1 MRLSRS
7 SKVPPLCKI
16 TTELAL
22 GEWRRRE
29 WMLSAKSCI
38 VCSVQI
44 LLLASLLA
52 VLAAVQLVAQTA
64 VTTWHYDAGRTSA
77 NTSEVLLAPSNVNV
91 RSFGKLSTQPVD
103 GIVVG
108 HPLYLPGV
116 NIPNQGTH
124 NVVYVATM
132 HDSVYA
138 FDADNPN
145 SGPLW
150 MTSILAYSAPGATP
164 VPTTVQKN
172 TGIGWTEVGIIST
185 MVIDPSSGTL
195 YLVAETYENGNVV
208 HRLHALDVTTGL
220 ETLGGPTTIAATF
233 TLNGYTSTFADL
245 YQMNRPGL
253 LLANGH
259 VYIALGSNG
268 SSWYSQGWVMSY
280 NASTLQQ
287 EGAFDDEPGK
297 NMIGAGI
304 WQKGAG
310 ISADSDGN
318 IYAETAE
325 GPFASGTNFPVSVFK
340 LSQVGTTLSLADWF
354 TPYNYP
360 YLCSNDRDLNDGV
373 LILPDQPGP
382 VTHELIAVGK
392 EGTVYVLNRDN
403 MGQLCST
410 CTTAD
415 TQIVQELYKAV
426 GPESGTPVYWN
437 NNVYFTGQGSP
448 VMAFTLNNGSL
459 TVPPTAQSA
468 KMGGGGH
475 ALITSNG
482 TSNGILWFNNPL
494 TAMDPITMKVLY
506 TSNQAA
512 NGRDTLPP
520 IAHFATPVVADGK
533 VFEGTQN
540 SLVIYGLFPGLSV
553 VGGSGQSASVAS
565 PLPIPLSVQVM
576 NPYTGQVFP
585 GVTVT
590 FSDGGKGG
598 SFNPS
603 TVITDQNGSA
613 SSVYTLPA
621 KSGSYAL
628 TASAS
633 GYASGTFTETAL
645 PALATTLLSFK
656 GSGQTVPVNTTLPI
670 PLVTK
675 ASDSYGNGIPGVA
688 VTYSDSG
695 VGGVFSANPVN
706 TDSRGLATVNYT
718 TPTAVGTVKIT
729 GNVTGLSPARF
740 HDAVTSGPAANIVT
754 TSGDGQSAPPSTQ
767 LAQALVVKV
776 KDQYG
781 NAISGASVTFADGG
795 AGGTFASNPV
805 LTTSTGLASDNYITP
820 PNAGTVTVQAT
831 VSGVSAAANFTV
843 TVQ

>member
-7 SKVPPLCKI
+7 SKIPPLCKI

-22 GEWRRRE
+22 GKWRRPE
-29 WMLSAKSCI
+29 WAVSAKSCI
-38 VCSVQI
+38 VCSVRI
-44 LLLASLLA
+44 LLLTSL
-52 VLAAVQLVAQTA
+52 LAAVQLVAQTA
-64 VTTWHYDAGRTSA
+64 ITTWHYDAARTSA

-91 RSFGKLSTQPVD
+91 RTFGKLFTQPVD

-116 NIPNQGTH
+116 NIPDQGTH
-124 NVVYVATM
+124 NVVYVTTM

-150 MTSILAYSAPGATP
+150 MTSILAYSAPGATT

-172 TGIGWTEVGIIST
+172 TGLGWTEVGIIST
-185 MVIDPSSGTL
+185 PVIDPSGGTL

-208 HRLHALDVTTGL
+208 HRLHALDVTTGQ
-220 ETLGGPTTIAATF
+220 ETLGGPTIIAATF
-233 TLNGYTSTFADL
+233 TQNGSTSTFTDL

-287 EGAFDDEPGK
+287 EGAFDDDPGK
-297 NMIGAGI
+297 TGDGI
-304 WQKGAG
+304 WQKNAG

-340 LSQVGTTLSLADWF
+340 LSQIGPTLSLADWF
-354 TPYNYP
+354 TPYNYQ
-360 YLCSNDRDLNDGV
+360 YLSKSDLDLNDGV

-392 EGTVYVLNRDN
+392 EGTVYVLNRDY

-410 CTTAD
+410 CTTTD
-415 TQIVQELYKAV
+415 TQIVQELYKTV

-437 NNVYFTGQGSP
+437 NKVYFTGQGSP
-448 VMAFTLNNGSL
+448 AMAFTLNNGSL
-459 TVPPTAQSA
+459 AIPPSAQSA

-482 TSNGILWFNNPL
+482 TSNGILWFITPL
-494 TAMDPITMKVLY
+494 TAMDVSTMKVLY

-520 IAHFATPVVADGK
+520 VAHFATPAVADGR
-533 VFEGTQN
+533 VFVGTQN
-540 SLVIYGLFPGLSV
+540 SLVVYGLFPDLSV
-553 VGGSGQSASVAS
+553 VGGSGQSAAVAS
-565 PLPIPLSVQVM
+565 TLPLPLSVQAM
-576 NPYTGQVFP
+576 NPYTGQGFP

-598 SFNPS
+598 SFNSS
-603 TVITDQNGSA
+603 TVTTDQNGSA
-613 SSVYTLPA
+613 SSVYTLPT

-633 GYASGTFTETAL
+633 GYASGAFTATAL
-645 PALATTLLSFK
+645 PSPATTLSSFK
-656 GSGQTVPVNTTLPI
+656 GSGQTVLVNTTLPI

-675 ASDSYGNGIPGVA
+675 ASDSYGNGVPGVA
-688 VTYSDSG
+688 VSYSDSG
-695 VGGVFSANPVN
+695 VGGIFSANPVN

-729 GNVTGLSPARF
+729 GNVTGLGPAKF
-740 HDAVTSGPAANIVT
+740 HEAVTSGPVANIVT
-754 TSGDGQSAPPSTQ
+754 TSGNGQAAPPSTQ
-767 LAQALVVKV
+767 LTQALVVKV
-776 KDQYG
+776 TDQYG
-781 NAISGASVTFADGG
+781 NAVSGASVTFADGG
-795 AGGTFASNPV
+795 AGGSFASNPV
-805 LTTSTGLASDNYITP
+805 LTTSSGLASDNYTTA
-820 PNAGTVTVQAT
+820 PNTGTVTVQAT
-831 VSGVSAAANFTV
+831 VSGASAAANFTV